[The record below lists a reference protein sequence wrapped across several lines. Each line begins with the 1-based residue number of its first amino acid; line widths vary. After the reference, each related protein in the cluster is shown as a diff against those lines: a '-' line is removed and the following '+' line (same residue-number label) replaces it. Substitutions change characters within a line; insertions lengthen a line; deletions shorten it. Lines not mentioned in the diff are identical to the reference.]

1 MLSLLWLQTA
11 RTAHL
16 FALSHC
22 CTENAPLQEQSV
34 PVSHLTAHMH
44 TMFPP
49 HALSV
54 DSHGSSQDS
63 KA

>member
-1 MLSLLWLQTA
+1 MLTYCTA
-11 RTAHL
+11 
-16 FALSHC
+16 
-22 CTENAPLQEQSV
+22 ENAPLQEQSV

-49 HALSV
+49 HALLV
-54 DSHGSSQDS
+54 DSRGSPQGS